1 MKKTILYQ
9 GDSITDC
16 GRNREREGSLG
27 TGYAFMTSGKISV
40 DYPGQYT
47 FINKGI
53 SGNRVVD
60 LYARIKKDAINLQP
74 DIMTVLIGV
83 NDVWHEFE
91 KQNGVSNE
99 KYAKFLEMF
108 LCEVMESC
116 PQTKIFLL
124 EPFVLPGT
132 ANQEFYEAFH
142 HEVRLR
148 AASCKAVAKKL
159 NLPFIPLQEDMEYR
173 ASLSKAADVLGDGVH
188 PTCCGHELISRKLYA
203 ALKEIL

>member
-1 MKKTILYQ
+1 MKTILFQ

-16 GRNREREGSLG
+16 GRNRESKSSLG
-27 TGYAFMTSGKISV
+27 AGYAFMTAGKIAM
-40 DYPGQYT
+40 DYPGRYQC
-47 FINKGI
+47 INKGI

-60 LYARIKKDAINLQP
+60 LYARIKADAINLKP

-83 NDVWHEFE
+83 NDVWHEFN

-99 KYAKFLEMF
+99 KYAMILEMF
-108 LCEVMESC
+108 LREVMEAC
-116 PQTKIFLL
+116 PEIKIILL

-132 ANQEFYEAFH
+132 ANEANFEAFD

-148 AASCKAVAKKL
+148 AASCKAVAQKL
-159 NLPFIPLQEDMEYR
+159 NLPFIPLQEALEAR
-173 ASLSKAADVLGDGVH
+173 AALSEPAHVLGDGVH
-188 PTCCGHELISRKLYA
+188 PTCCGHELISRKLYT

>member
-1 MKKTILYQ
+1 MKKTILFQ

-16 GRNREREGSLG
+16 HRIRENPTNLG
-27 TGYAFMTSGKISV
+27 AGYAFMTAGKISV
-40 DYPGQYT
+40 DYPDRYT

-60 LYARIKKDAINLQP
+60 MYARIKADAINLRP

-83 NDVWHEFE
+83 NDVWHEFN

-108 LCEVMESC
+108 LCEVMEAC

-148 AASCKAVAKKL
+148 AASCRAVAKKL
-159 NLPFIPLQEDMEYR
+159 NLPFVPLQEDMEYR

-188 PTCCGHELISRKLYA
+188 PTCCGHELISRKLYS
-203 ALKEIL
+203 ALQEIL

>member
-1 MKKTILYQ
+1 MKKTILFQ

-16 GRNREREGSLG
+16 GRNRDNPTSLG
-27 TGYAFMTSGKISV
+27 SGYACMTSGKIGL
-40 DYPGQYT
+40 DYPGQYD
-47 FINKGI
+47 FLNRGI

-60 LYARIKKDAINLQP
+60 LYARIKRDAINLQP

-99 KYAKFLEMF
+99 KFAMILEMF
-108 LCEVMESC
+108 LREFMEAC
-116 PQTKIFLL
+116 PNTKIFLL
-124 EPFVLPGT
+124 EPFVLPGR
-132 ANQEFYEAFH
+132 ANEAFYEEFR

-159 NLPFIPLQEDMEYR
+159 ELPYILLQEDLEYR
-173 ASLSKAADVLGDGVH
+173 AAQSKASDVLGDGVH
-188 PTCCGHELISRKLYA
+188 PTSCGHELISRKLYS

>member
-1 MKKTILYQ
+1 MKKTILFQ

-16 GRNREREGSLG
+16 HRNREVLNSLG
-27 TGYAFMTSGKISV
+27 AGYAFMTAGKIEL
-40 DYPGQYT
+40 DYPDKYQY
-47 FINKGI
+47 INKGI

-60 LYARIKKDAINLQP
+60 LYARIKADVINLQP

-83 NDVWHEFE
+83 NDVWHEFN

-99 KYAKFLEMF
+99 KYAMILEMF
-108 LCEVMESC
+108 LREFMEAC
-116 PQTKIFLL
+116 PNTKIYLL

-132 ANQEFYEAFH
+132 ANQDFYEEFH

-159 NLPFIPLQEDMEYR
+159 NLPFIPLQEDIDYR
-173 ASLSKAADVLGDGVH
+173 ASLSKASHVLGDGVH
-188 PTCCGHELISRKLYA
+188 PTPCGHELISRKLYA
-203 ALKEIL
+203 TLKEIL